1 VNVVSKVRDS
11 AGGLYE
17 QAKAKYTAS
26 DKLQKAGHQA
36 GRTAG
41 QLASQL
47 TDAAGKASG
56 AVKARAARRAQRH
69 PTDK

>member
-1 VNVVSKVRDS
+1 MDVVSKVRDS

-17 QAKAKYTAS
+17 QAKAKYTGS

-36 GRTAG
+36 GRAAG
-41 QLASQL
+41 QLANHL

-69 PTDK
+69 PPAK